1 MKLNEKN
8 LQIESPLI
16 GEKVLKNKALEQI
29 KLNLKFKTKLSTD
42 VRTKLSEEVKYIYE
56 YSEKKKDEKK

>member
-16 GEKVLKNKALEQI
+16 GEKLVKNKALEQI

-56 YSEKKKDEKK
+56 